1 MISYIQKTY
10 ILKIVQVMLMI
21 LQDEHGLEE
30 QLEKTVHVT
39 CR

>member
-21 LQDEHGLEE
+21 LQDKHGLEE
-30 QLEKTVHVT
+30 QLEKTYKT

>member
-30 QLEKTVHVT
+30 QLEKTVT

>member
-1 MISYIQKTY
+1 MISYNQKTY

-30 QLEKTVHVT
+30 QLIRKD
-39 CR
+39 CYM